1 MRLAS
6 AVRSHVSK
14 GWCRFRDSNRR
25 PHGGGESFSKKAADI
40 HDALRADLA
49 LVNSQAPRLPE
60 GIRAYPRP
68 VSGPTGFR
76 VRLASNPT
84 SFRALRTHSEWQLSA
99 QKQTIG
105 VAGPTL
111 VGNDGEAD
119 FREPF
124 SDQRL
129 RHFFLGIGCIGRH
142 GGAAF
147 ANDDGAWLNGHEDPG
162 SRLWRDPEEPFQ
174 M

>member
-1 MRLAS
+1 MCQRGGA
-6 AVRSHVSK
+6 AFVTRTRDPMITK
-14 GWCRFRDSNRR
+14 GGDA
-25 PHGGGESFSKKAADI
+25 FSKKAADI
-40 HDALRADLA
+40 ILIAGGSRSRQQPSPKTTRRHP
-49 LVNSQAPRLPE
+49 NH
-60 GIRAYPRP
+60 PRP
-68 VSGPTGFR
+68 GSGPTGFR

-119 FREPF
+119 FREPV